1 MVFAPGTP
9 LGKAKVRRCKRT
21 CLGIDEIVS
30 EAEAL
35 WLAESPDGS
44 PRKRSERLGA
54 GWGCVTLLPNP
65 HSVVPLT
72 LLDAWAERVAGKL
85 AYDHR
90 RFSVLGASAIDD
102 RGILQMI
109 GLMPW
114 ILASQLRA
122 WTFCSQ
128 QPHDQLPIPQLATS
142 RQRPRWQEYGTK
154 RGVRVTFVTTGK
166 AASIHFKTKKSRC
179 CCAFEC

>member
-1 MVFAPGTP
+1 MLSHQGGMAWPVWHIVPMTWSLGVLIAGSLHWSPMAHRSAWRKARLQTQADVSVGAPIRYGRRSSSRGGTYTMVFAPGTP

-44 PRKRSERLGA
+44 ARKRSERLGA

-72 LLDAWAERVAGKL
+72 LLTHGQSGSR
-85 AYDHR
+85 
-90 RFSVLGASAIDD
+90 AISPPTTDD
-102 RGILQMI
+102 SRS
-109 GLMPW
+109 W
-114 ILASQLRA
+114 VR
-122 WTFCSQ
+122 
-128 QPHDQLPIPQLATS
+128 QP
-142 RQRPRWQEYGTK
+142 
-154 RGVRVTFVTTGK
+154 
-166 AASIHFKTKKSRC
+166 
-179 CCAFEC
+179 